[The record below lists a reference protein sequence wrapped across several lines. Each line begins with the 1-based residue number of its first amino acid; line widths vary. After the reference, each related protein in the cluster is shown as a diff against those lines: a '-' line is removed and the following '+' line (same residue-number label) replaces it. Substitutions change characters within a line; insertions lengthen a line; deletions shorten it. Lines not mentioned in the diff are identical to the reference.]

1 MSGPPYRQRADCYEQ
16 SPHARFR
23 PIPEWNCMLAYT
35 PRKPAI
41 HYLNPVAWVVVE
53 LCDGSS
59 GSQIFASFKE
69 LNKGRIGEPELQEAF
84 ESAMAQLL
92 EGELVATA

>member
-1 MSGPPYRQRADCYEQ
+1 
-16 SPHARFR
+16 
-23 PIPEWNCMLAYT
+23 MLAYT
-35 PRKPAI
+35 PRRPDI

-69 LNKGRIGEPELQEAF
+69 LNKGRIGEPELQETF

-92 EGELVATA
+92 EKELIATA